1 MAGPL
6 NGAGNEVRE
15 QTDEQPIFEKGSG
28 SLDAP
33 FVDVHDVSDF
43 LKRIKRNPRRKNDAK
58 QRQWNV
64 VKAEVVQH
72 PDEGAGKKIK
82 ILENSENGEVQD
94 EREDEPLPAMWIL
107 LRRNDFLS
115 DQKIH
120 RGAANHEREKPPV
133 PPAVKEVTRQQK
145 KDILGTAVQ
154 PPKKKNDRDQ
164 EQEESGGIKKHGS

>member
-1 MAGPL
+1 M
-6 NGAGNEVRE
+6 
-15 QTDEQPIFEKGSG
+15 
-28 SLDAP
+28 
-33 FVDVHDVSDF
+33 
-43 LKRIKRNPRRKNDAK
+43 
-58 QRQWNV
+58 
-64 VKAEVVQH
+64 KAEVVQH

-94 EREDEPLPAMWIL
+94 EREDEPLPAMRIL

-120 RGAANHEREKPPV
+120 HGAANHEREKPPV